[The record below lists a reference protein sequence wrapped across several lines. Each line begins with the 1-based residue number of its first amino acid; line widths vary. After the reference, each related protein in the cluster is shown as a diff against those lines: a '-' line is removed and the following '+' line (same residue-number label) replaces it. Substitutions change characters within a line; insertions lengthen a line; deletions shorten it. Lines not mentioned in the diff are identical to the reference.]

1 VWIPL
6 PEELGEFL
14 TMVGFVWPLA
24 DEELLWD
31 CGNAWQSFA
40 SSLRDL
46 KSDGDAAEK
55 KVTASSGDESIKAFS
70 EHWKKY
76 AGDDG
81 YLPGGADA
89 ADLVGTAF
97 FSASVIVI
105 GLKIAVIAQ
114 LIYLA
119 YTWAVAIAGAVETL
133 GASLAAAAAT
143 TAATRL
149 AVKAL
154 FWAAIK
160 ALKELGPKIIAKART
175 KIDDAIKRVRKEK
188 APGPEPRKPR
198 GGRPAPKTRQ
208 DAQDILD
215 EGAVVEK
222 TKKSI
227 IKGRPGGPAAAER
240 DFKELTEG
248 LAVKTDPKN
257 GSQYAQLP
265 DGTFITLR
273 SSSDGRRT
281 ISLQGKPDLKYRYD
295 P

>member
-14 TMVGFVWPLA
+14 TMVGFIWPQA
-24 DEELLWD
+24 DEELLWE
-31 CGNAWQSFA
+31 CGNSWQAFA
-40 SSLRDL
+40 TSLRTL

-55 KVTASSGDESIKAFS
+55 KVAATSDDESITAFS
-70 EHWKKY
+70 ELWKKY
-76 AGDDG
+76 AGEDG

-97 FSASVIVI
+97 FAASVIVI

-160 ALKELGPKIIAKART
+160 ALKELGPKIIAKARA

-188 APGPEPRKPR
+188 APEPRKPR
-198 GGRPAPKTRQ
+198 GGRPKPKGRQ
-208 DAQDILD
+208 DAKDILD
-215 EGAVVEK
+215 DGAVVEK
-222 TKKSI
+222 TSKKSVI
-227 IKGRPGGPAAAER
+227 SRRTGGPSAADR
-240 DFKELTEG
+240 DFDELTDG
-248 LAVKTDPKN
+248 LPVKTDPKN
-257 GSQYAQLP
+257 GSRYAQLP
-265 DGTFITLR
+265 DGTYVTVR

-281 ISLQGKPDLKYRYD
+281 ISIQGKPDLKYRYD